1 MRNNKDDYMKSVHYN
16 EECVETEY
24 DTYIEY
30 IFFMK
35 LNTCIKEKDFRER
48 IKIAWLCDKKLFSDL
63 VGTICFEFI
72 HYSLHNVSHSVNILQ
87 NIYQLLGREAIDKL
101 SVSDLWLLLE
111 CAYSHDIGMSVSRE
125 DLEEFWKD
133 DALIEH
139 IIAKLLRTSDVNAL
153 EVYSRIKKHID
164 MVPKNIDENR
174 YIIENNEDFKNNH
187 PYWPLE
193 IRSAITLITSECIR
207 IKHAKRSKQIIHKLL
222 KEDYNHLKIENRLY
236 QLVSEINYLHTEDF
250 DKIFEKL
257 PQKDTGFATDK
268 NHPQLIALLLRIGDS
283 LDVRNNRFD
292 YWWIRY
298 LGTLPQ
304 DSMKHFEKHKAL
316 TNFLIDEENVV
327 IHIESDQLDVCRIS
341 REWLDMVDNNL
352 KNLFKYWNKF
362 APRFIPKVNLKNIDL
377 QVFFNKKPF
386 KSSDLNNNLKVD
398 TSKLLELL
406 TGKNFYNTKL
416 IAFRE
421 LLQNAI
427 DATKVQIANKYYN
440 DTKLLHKNKIE
451 SFSDLKPNMLPKH
464 VFEDY
469 EIQVFVSSIDHSK
482 LKFEIVDH
490 GVGMDENGIK
500 SLFKIGK
507 GWEGREELNN
517 IANNIPNWL
526 TPTGGFGI
534 GILGTF
540 LVSDEI
546 TYITKSKHG
555 SEYTINIHTPASNL
569 PVEKLENENS
579 YRDVGTTVSFEIP
592 TKIFLEECCSY
603 FNFDQDDKNDQNNQ
617 KKQNYHTKLSNELD
631 FVSHDAFVHSICNLV
646 KYWIENIFTNIPFP
660 ITVVYQPLEINGPQ
674 KYENTLINDLLYDVS
689 SETVDSNNDQLK
701 NSFWINNVY
710 TKNLPYKSSKNR
722 LNILVK
728 KRNTILIDK
737 DPDVVTKFSYKG
749 IIVERKLLESNFS
762 NSEKQILKISNKY
775 FESVDIYNDD
785 VRKVLQIS
793 RTNFTDELDLL
804 QIIKDALYKLLE
816 NFINNYDEINK
827 LENSNFNI
835 HDLLCVFYKSD
846 IVKNTVN
853 TIEKTEKN
861 KSDKKR
867 LETKSLFGCNAIYC
881 NKLEYIIYKNIGN
894 LNNCIEQF
902 NNLKN
907 QFFSKET
914 DIQKEVYKSKNPKIF
929 IDNCKKFIE
938 FFDNTSN
945 ILFDE
950 NNKKDLTQ
958 YEQLID
964 HSVFDKAIFKN
975 SYDEIDFENISNI
988 LEQLLEKMK
997 DCLDIEQTAIFKT
1010 VLSFLLSKLYKN
1022 ETMNINIYNEKII
1035 LNNMLL
1041 DIIPKN
1047 EKNFYIEQETEYNT
1061 IKDFISQIKE
1071 FNIEDLKMG
1080 EKELVYGYTVTV
1092 STTKQDKKDLIE
1104 ILSKRLKEG
1113 IKNSEDTKDSEE
1125 TKDSK
1130 GTEFAKQDYIIIKE
1144 NIQIDEYYK
1153 DLIIPFYPSKLATAN
1168 IFVNPFIVE
1177 SQNVFLVEI
1186 MYSDNIKY
1194 TLKKTL
1200 TNSLEFN
1207 DIVKFVSIANDISG
1221 EVIFEKY
1228 LKLIEDVLLMIKKES
1243 NETN

>member
-1 MRNNKDDYMKSVHYN
+1 MRNTKDDYMKSVHYN

-63 VGTICFEFI
+63 VGTISFEFI

-164 MVPKNIDENR
+164 MIPENIDENR

-207 IKHAKRSKQIIHKLL
+207 IKHANRSKQMIHKLL

-362 APRFIPKVNLKNIDL
+362 APHFIPKVNLKNIDL

-416 IAFRE
+416 IVFRE

-440 DTKLLHKNKIE
+440 DTKLLYKNKIE

-469 EIQVFVSSIDHSK
+469 EIQVFISIVDHSK

-540 LVSDEI
+540 LVSEEI
-546 TYITKSKHG
+546 TYITKSKYG
-555 SEYTINIHTPASNL
+555 PEYTVNIHTPASNL

-592 TKIFLEECCSY
+592 TKIFLEECCNY
-603 FNFDQDDKNDQNNQ
+603 FKYDEDDD
-617 KKQNYHTKLSNELD
+617 TKLSDELD
-631 FVSHDAFVHSICNLV
+631 FVNHNAFISSISILTNT
-646 KYWIENIFTNIPFP
+646 WIENIFTNIPFP
-660 ITVVYQPLEINGPQ
+660 ITVIYQPLEINRSQ
-674 KYENTLINDLLYDVS
+674 EYENQLINDLLYDVS
-689 SETVDSNNDQLK
+689 SEIIDSNNDQLM
-701 NSFWINNVY
+701 NSFWINNIY
-710 TKNLPYKSSKNR
+710 TKNLSYKSSKDK

-728 KRNTILIDK
+728 RRGITLVSNNQKKGTQ
-737 DPDVVTKFSYKG
+737 FSYKG
-749 IIVERKLLESNFS
+749 IIVERKFLESDLND
-762 NSEKQILKISNKY
+762 SEKQILNICDKY
-775 FESVDIYNDD
+775 FESIDIYNDD

-793 RTNFTDELDLL
+793 RTNFTEELDFI
-804 QIIKDALYKLLE
+804 QIIKDALYKLLK
-816 NFINNYDEINK
+816 NFINNYNK
-827 LENSNFNI
+827 LDFEIFDLICLFYNSDVI
-835 HDLLCVFYKSD
+835 
-846 IVKNTVN
+846 KNTVDV
-853 TIEKTEKN
+853 IEKTEKS
-861 KSDKKR
+861 KSNKKR
-867 LETKSLFGCNAIYC
+867 LGKEKLFGCNAIYY
-881 NKLEYIIYKNIGN
+881 NKLEYIIYKNIEN
-894 LNNCIEQF
+894 LNNCIEEL

-907 QFFSKET
+907 HVFGPKT
-914 DIQKEVYKSKNPKIF
+914 DIQKEFYKSRDPKNFK
-929 IDNCKKFIE
+929 DNCKKFIE

-950 NNKKDLTQ
+950 KNKKDLTQ
-958 YEQLID
+958 YEHLID
-964 HSVFDKAIFKN
+964 HILIVKEIFKDT
-975 SYDEIDFENISNI
+975 YDEIDSENINDI
-988 LEQLLEKMK
+988 LKQLAEMIDAEKMK
-997 DCLDIEQTAIFKT
+997 DYLDVEQTGIFKT

-1022 ETMNINIYNEKII
+1022 DTININIYNEKII
-1035 LNNMLL
+1035 LNNMIL
-1041 DIIPKN
+1041 DIIPEN
-1047 EKNFYIEQETEYNT
+1047 EKSFYIEQESDYNT
-1061 IKDFISQIKE
+1061 IKHFISQIKE
-1071 FNIEDLKMG
+1071 FNIEDLKID
-1080 EKELVYGYTVTV
+1080 EKKLTYGYTVTI
-1092 STTKQDKKDLIE
+1092 STTKQDKKDLIK
-1104 ILSKRLKEG
+1104 ILCKRLK
-1113 IKNSEDTKDSEE
+1113 EDTKDSE
-1125 TKDSK
+1125 
-1130 GTEFAKQDYIIIKE
+1130 GTPNFTKQDYIIIKE

-1177 SQNVFLVEI
+1177 SRNVFLVEI
-1186 MYSDNIKY
+1186 MPSDNIRY
-1194 TLKKTL
+1194 RLKGIL
-1200 TNSLEFN
+1200 ANSVEFR
-1207 DIVKFVSIANDISG
+1207 DIVKFVSIANDIS
-1221 EVIFEKY
+1221 EKVIFEKY
-1228 LKLIEDVLLMIKKES
+1228 LKLIESVLLMIKNES
-1243 NETN
+1243 NETD